1 VEREEERERE
11 QGINGERDG
20 ALGRDGNGVGKKWQL
35 VKMDT

>member
-1 VEREEERERE
+1 MEREEERERV
-11 QGINGERDG
+11 QGINRVRDG